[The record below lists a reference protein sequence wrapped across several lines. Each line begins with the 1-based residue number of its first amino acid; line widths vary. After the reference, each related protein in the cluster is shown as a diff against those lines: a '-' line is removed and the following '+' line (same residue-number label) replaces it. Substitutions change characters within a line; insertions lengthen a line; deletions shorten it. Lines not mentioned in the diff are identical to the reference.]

1 MIKDTADAAMEAAI
15 NESGADDAFYGM
27 GDEVYDEAFANG
39 VRAGYNAA
47 MNREWTPVSER
58 LPDEDGY
65 YLATV
70 GSVGIDP
77 SETTCHELNWFK
89 GVWYLPNDEMIA
101 MPDVIA
107 WMPLPEPYQPDS
119 GEEKNDE

>member
-1 MIKDTADAAMEAAI
+1 MVNNKDTADAAMEAAWVRFRAQ
-15 NESGADDAFYGM
+15 SGNLDADEYG
-27 GDEVYDEAFANG
+27 Y
-39 VRAGYNAA
+39 RAGYREGYNAA
-47 MNREWTPVSER
+47 MNREWTSVSER

-89 GVWYLPNDEMIA
+89 GVWYLPNDEMIT

-107 WMPLPEPYQPDS
+107 WMEIPEPYQPDS